1 MDVVHVRLSVSKPS
15 FTFFTTS
22 RMLLPFALAS
32 FACKRANSL
41 ASSIFRPARS
51 LSLPGHTNC
60 PTAIQAK
67 HLRTTRPRALSPRM
81 DDTSWLRSTSY
92 KRALDAKS
100 RRSLVSK
107 CNASDGKEAPS
118 HRHVER
124 SSDAAAV
131 GFDEVKERMERK
143 RASTKR
149 KRETRSRTIEGEE
162 GPAIDRNDFHRIEGR
177 HLKDDGVVERLL
189 RRELDA
195 IEANLKTE
203 ISADVMQ
210 RWLAL
215 ETGKA
220 TKVECGVRTPWSS
233 STTGT
238 KEAESMVGQRRKD
251 LMQSLVEAL
260 ETNAKNDWIASLRTA
275 SNPQVATD
283 RERSMVFNAMQRRGC
298 RSTVDLFEAALQ
310 EWRPKTPEQLLTEA
324 GEV

>member
-1 MDVVHVRLSVSKPS
+1 
-15 FTFFTTS
+15 
-22 RMLLPFALAS
+22 
-32 FACKRANSL
+32 
-41 ASSIFRPARS
+41 
-51 LSLPGHTNC
+51 
-60 PTAIQAK
+60 
-67 HLRTTRPRALSPRM
+67 M

-92 KRALDAKS
+92 KRAFEAKS
-100 RRSLVSK
+100 RRSLASK

-131 GFDEVKERMERK
+131 GFDEVKERMERR

-149 KRETRSRTIEGEE
+149 KEARSRTIEGEE

-177 HLKDDGVVERLL
+177 NLKDGGVVERLL

-220 TKVECGVRTPWSS
+220 TKVEHGVRTPWSS
-233 STTGT
+233 STLGT

-260 ETNAKNDWIASLRTA
+260 ETNAKNDWIASLRIA
-275 SNPQVATD
+275 CNPQVATD
-283 RERSMVFNAMQRRGC
+283 RERSIVFNAMQRRGC
-298 RSTVDLFEAALQ
+298 QSTVDLLEAALQ
-310 EWRPKTPEQLLTEA
+310 EWRPKTPEQLLSEA
-324 GEV
+324 GEDLGTSVA